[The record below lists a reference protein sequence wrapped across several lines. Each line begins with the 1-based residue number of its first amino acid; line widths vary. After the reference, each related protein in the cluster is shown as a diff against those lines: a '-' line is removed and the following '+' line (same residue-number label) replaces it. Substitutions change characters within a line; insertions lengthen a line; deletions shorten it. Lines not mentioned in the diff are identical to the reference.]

1 MSNVESTKKI
11 SEIMMLP
18 LAAKALNVAAEL
30 GLADLLKE
38 GTLDIDAL
46 ALACNADKT
55 VLLNTLKVV
64 ELFGFFDVE
73 DDRMIS
79 NNTHSMLLL
88 SDHPQSMRHFCRL
101 FGEEYYRGY
110 EGLLHTCK
118 TGDSGF
124 KHIYDQTLYQY
135 LESTPSRSSV
145 YDLAM
150 RDFSRPVGA
159 ELARVFP
166 DMFSFAGSLMDV
178 GGGSGVITAELLH
191 RYEHLSGCIFDREEV
206 CEQSWQYL
214 PSDIHD
220 RVEIC
225 CGDFF
230 DSIPSGYDIYLLK
243 NVLHNWN
250 TQSCKDIL
258 DTVARSLEDN
268 RLLVIE
274 PLVEDGERSPRLLF
288 NALFQSVI
296 CEDGTHQRSLSDME
310 KLLAKSNL
318 RVARSAKLATGHT
331 VMEVMKG

>member
-38 GTLDIDAL
+38 SALDINEL
-46 ALACNADKT
+46 AVACNADKT
-55 VLLNTLKVV
+55 VLLNMLKVI
-64 ELFGFFDVE
+64 ELFGFFDIE

-79 NNTHSMLLL
+79 NNTHSMLLV
-88 SDHPQSMRHFCRL
+88 SDHPQSMQHFCRL
-101 FGEEYYRGY
+101 FGEEYYRAY
-110 EGLLHTCK
+110 EGLIYTCK
-118 TGDSGF
+118 TGNSGL
-124 KHIYDQTLYQY
+124 KHIYGETLYQY
-135 LESTPSRSSV
+135 LKSTPSRSSV

-166 DMFSFAGSLMDV
+166 DTFRFAGSLIDI
-178 GGGSGVITAELLH
+178 GGGSGVITTELLH

-206 CEQSWQYL
+206 CEQSWRYL

-220 RVEIC
+220 RVEVC

-243 NVLHNWN
+243 NILHNWN
-250 TQSCKDIL
+250 MQSCKKIL
-258 DTVARSLEDN
+258 DTVSQSLEYN
-268 RLLVIE
+268 RLLIIE
-274 PLVEDGERSPRLLF
+274 PLVEDGERSPRLQF

-296 CEDGTHQRSLSDME
+296 CEDGTHQRNLNDME
-310 KLLAKSNL
+310 KLLTKSNL
-318 RVARSAKLATGHT
+318 RVARSAKLTTGHT
-331 VMEVMKG
+331 VMKG